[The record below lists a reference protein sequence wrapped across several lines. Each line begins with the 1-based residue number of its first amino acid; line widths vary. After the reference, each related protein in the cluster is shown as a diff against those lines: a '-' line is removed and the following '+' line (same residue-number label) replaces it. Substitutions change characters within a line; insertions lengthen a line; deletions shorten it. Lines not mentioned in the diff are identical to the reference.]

1 MFIQSEAWGPRIIA
15 KATVRGEPDMNKES
29 SVSTVNFFEESKEQS
44 AVKTAIVS
52 KYFWSWAK
60 VIMPQ
65 AQRGSQQK
73 IAYLDLFAGPG
84 RFKDGTKST
93 PLLILEKAI
102 KDATMSQMLVTI
114 FNDRDDNNAQ
124 DLQSAIDQLPGVNG
138 LKHKPI
144 VWNNEVGSEMVKLF
158 SSISLVPTLFFVDPW
173 GYKGLSLQLVNAV
186 LKDWGCDCIFFFNYN
201 RINMGLTNPMVQEHM
216 VALFGE
222 DRAQLLRE
230 KLAGLSPEDRE
241 SCIVEELCA
250 ALGAKPVGAKQ
261 ERYVLPFS
269 FKNDAGTRTS
279 HHLFFVSKHP
289 LGYSIMKEIM
299 AAESSLHE
307 QGVPSFHYSPA
318 DIRFPLLFELNRP
331 LDELEEMLLAGFA
344 GRTAAMKDIYE
355 QHHIGRRFIKKN
367 YKEVLI
373 QMEIKGLIQC
383 EPAKRRKNTC
393 GDDVRVTFPA
403 KGGSIG
409 KVKH

>member
-1 MFIQSEAWGPRIIA
+1 M
-15 KATVRGEPDMNKES
+15 
-29 SVSTVNFFEESKEQS
+29 STDRFFEESKEQS
-44 AVKTAIVS
+44 GVKSAIVS

-65 AQRGSQQK
+65 ARRSPDPK

-84 RFKDGTKST
+84 RYKDGTKST

-102 KDATMSQMLVTI
+102 QDEAMSQMLVTI

-124 DLQSAIDQLPGVNG
+124 DLQSAIDQLHGIG
-138 LKHKPI
+138 KLKHKPI

-158 SSISLVPTLFFVDPW
+158 SSIKLVPTLFFVDPW

-201 RINMGLTNPMVQEHM
+201 RINIGLTNPMVQEHM
-216 VALFGE
+216 AALFGE
-222 DRAQLLRE
+222 KREQVLRE

-241 SCIVEELCA
+241 NSIVEELCG
-250 ALGAKPVGAKQ
+250 ALGAKPAGARQ
-261 ERYVLPFS
+261 ERYVLPFT

-279 HHLFFVSKHP
+279 HHLIFVSKHP

-331 LDELEEMLLAGFA
+331 LDDLAEMLLTGFA

-355 QHHIGRRFIKKN
+355 HHHIGRRFIEKN
-367 YKEVLI
+367 YKDVLKQLEV
-373 QMEIKGLIQC
+373 KGLIQC
-383 EPAKRRKNTC
+383 DPAKRRKDTF
-393 GDDVRVTFPA
+393 GDNVKVTFPA
-403 KGGSIG
+403 KGGDSG